1 MRPIR
6 SLILCCAL
14 CLTASAFSA
23 SPATPVT
30 PAAPADVAAIQ
41 DVVRQFQAAI
51 IAKDGQTLGRLFLA
65 DHNSWLTV
73 LDDAEYAK
81 AKARDPKVAKVHAS
95 TWKAF
100 ADFVSSA
107 KVPLEER
114 FYNVRIETNGAVA
127 SVYFDFDFLS
137 DGNVTNR
144 GSEAWQMVRDEQGWK
159 IGAMVFSIGR

>member
-6 SLILCCAL
+6 SLMLCCVL
-14 CLTASAFSA
+14 CLVAPAFSA
-23 SPATPVT
+23 T
-30 PAAPADVAAIQ
+30 PAAPGDVVAIQ

-51 IAKDGQTLGRLFLA
+51 IAKDGKTLGSLFLA

-81 AKARDPKVAKVHAS
+81 AKARNPKAAKVNSS
-95 TWKAF
+95 TWKEF
-100 ADFVSSA
+100 ADFVSTS
-107 KVPLEER
+107 KVPVEER

-127 SVYFDFDFLS
+127 SVYFDFDFLR
-137 DGNVTNR
+137 DGKVTNR

-159 IGAMVFSIGR
+159 IGAMVYSIGR

>member
-14 CLTASAFSA
+14 CLTAPAFSA
-23 SPATPVT
+23 T
-30 PAAPADVAAIQ
+30 PAVPADVAAIQ

-51 IAKDGQTLGRLFLA
+51 IAKDGPTLGRLFLA